1 MTATGLRSERLRRVR
16 LGLSPLALA
25 GWLAVALLVFGLF
38 YLLGRVTA
46 ESRTTLR
53 AATPVAEPAGESK
66 LGGLF
71 RAEALPPLGGEP
83 AEAAARKPVAV
94 AGTSR
99 PARADVIAGA
109 DGVVPAFAVSYRLRA
124 LATSVRIESLTL
136 SGLVP
141 GASVEVRCLRACTIA
156 ERRIAPA
163 TGELTSTELRGWL
176 KRGAVFELEARR
188 PGRIGAYAS
197 VTVTGLPRGLS
208 IERACLPSTGP
219 PIPTP
224 CRRFSGR

>member
-1 MTATGLRSERLRRVR
+1 MTAAGLRMEKLRGAR
-16 LGLSPLALA
+16 LGMSPLALA
-25 GWLAVALLVFGLF
+25 GWLAVAASVFGLF

-53 AATPVAEPAGESK
+53 AATPVAEPAAASE

-83 AEAAARKPVAV
+83 AEAAARRPVAI

-99 PARADVIAGA
+99 PGGGVPAAG
-109 DGVVPAFAVSYRLRA
+109 DGVVPPFTVGYRLRA

-163 TGELTSTELRGWL
+163 TGELTSSELRGWL
-176 KRGAVFELEARR
+176 RRGAVFELEARR